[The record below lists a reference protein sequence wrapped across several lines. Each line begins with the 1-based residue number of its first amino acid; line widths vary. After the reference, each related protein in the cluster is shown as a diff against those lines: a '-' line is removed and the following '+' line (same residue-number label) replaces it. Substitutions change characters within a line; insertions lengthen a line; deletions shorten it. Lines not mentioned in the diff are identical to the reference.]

1 MELQTHVESLVPTIQ
16 SLSLESMQLNTAILQ
31 KEIELKQSP
40 LYLELQEM
48 KHKLEVVNR
57 KEEEM
62 RNEAKQ
68 IMLEN
73 GVKKLTMLDGTEIQL
88 NATPGSIVIEDE
100 SKVPEKYW
108 KEKTTKSID
117 KITLKKDFNSGVEL
131 DPSIYIES
139 TYNLV
144 IK

>member
-1 MELQTHVESLVPTIQ
+1 MELQTHVESLVPTIR
-16 SLSLESMQLNTAILQ
+16 SLTLESMQLNTAILQ

-40 LYLELQEM
+40 IYLELQEM

-57 KEEEM
+57 KEEDI

-73 GVKKLTMLDGTEIQL
+73 GVKKMTMLGGTEIQL
-88 NATPGSIVIEDE
+88 NANPGSIVIEDE

-108 KEKTTKSID
+108 KEKTTRSID
-117 KITLKKDFNSGVEL
+117 KVTLKKDFNSGVEL

>member
-1 MELQTHVESLVPTIQ
+1 MELQNHVESLVPTIQ
-16 SLSLESMQLNTAILQ
+16 SLNLESMQLNTAILQ

-57 KEEEM
+57 KEEYI

-68 IMLEN
+68 IMLEKW
-73 GVKKLTMLDGTEIQL
+73 VKKLTMLDGTEIQL
-88 NATPGSIVIEDE
+88 NATPWSIVIEDE

>member
-1 MELQTHVESLVPTIQ
+1 MELQTQVGSLIPTIQ
-16 SLSLESMQLNTAILQ
+16 SLTLENMQLNTAILQ

-40 LYLELQEM
+40 IYLELQEL
-48 KHKLEVVNR
+48 KNKQELVTR
-57 KEEEM
+57 KEEEI

-68 IMLEN
+68 IMLEK

-88 NATPGSIVIEDE
+88 NATPGAIVIEDE
-100 SKVPEKYW
+100 GKVPEKYW
-108 KEKTTKSID
+108 KEKTTRSID
-117 KITLKKDFNSGVEL
+117 KIALKKDFNSGVPL